1 MCQDAL
7 DQASW
12 DAVDV
17 IVEQWRKERPDLDP
31 SAKHVS
37 GRIVRLATLLEH
49 AYGQAL
55 APVGIDLGAYSV
67 LVALRRAGAPYQ
79 LTPTE
84 LTRHRLMTSGGMTA
98 LIDRLERRGLVSR
111 SPNPTDRRGSLIR
124 LTDEGR
130 AVIDQAMQL
139 HEQAEHRQLEALDD
153 GERDQ
158 LTNLLRK
165 LLLAVDSP
173 VPTRSDETA

>member
-1 MCQDAL
+1 MCQDAF
-7 DQASW
+7 DQASA
-12 DAVDV
+12 DAVDA
-17 IVEQWRKERPDLDP
+17 IVEQWRRERPDLDP

-55 APVGIDLGAYSV
+55 APVGIDLGGYGV

-84 LTRHRLMTSGGMTA
+84 LARHRLMTSGGMTA

-111 SPNPTDRRGSLIR
+111 SPNPNDRRGSLIR

-130 AVIDQAMQL
+130 VVVDQAMQL
-139 HEQAEHRQLEALDD
+139 HEQAEHRHIDALDD
-153 GERDQ
+153 DERDQ
-158 LTNLLRK
+158 LTSLLRK
-165 LLLAVDSP
+165 LLLAVDGP
-173 VPTRSDETA
+173 FTTRRDETT

>member
-1 MCQDAL
+1 MSRDAS
-7 DQASW
+7 DRGDK

-17 IVEQWRKERPDLDP
+17 IVEQWRRERPDLDP

-37 GRIVRLATLLEH
+37 GRIVRLATLLAQ

-55 APVGIDLGAYSV
+55 SPVGIDIGGYGV
-67 LVALRRAGAPYQ
+67 LAALRRAGAPYE
-79 LTPTE
+79 LTPTD

-111 SPNPTDRRGSLIR
+111 SPNPKDRRGSLIR

-130 AVIDQAMQL
+130 AVVDRAMEL
-139 HEQAEHRQLEALDD
+139 HEQAEHRQIDALDD
-153 GERDQ
+153 DERRQ
-158 LTNLLRK
+158 LTALLRK
-165 LLLAVDSP
+165 LLLAIDRPATS
-173 VPTRSDETA
+173 RNGEIA